1 MLPLFIFLIKGK
13 AFIFYVFFDIAVMA
27 DILNKINSIN
37 LQIVVGFIALPIGTR
52 TIFRYRISIYSDRYN
67 IFQVLNN

>member
-13 AFIFYVFFDIAVMA
+13 EFIFYVFFDIAVMT

-37 LQIVVGFIALPIGTR
+37 LQIVVGFIVLPIGTR
-52 TIFRYRISIYSDRYN
+52 YSA
-67 IFQVLNN
+67 IGFPFIPIVTTFSKC